1 MIRRIRSSGT
11 IRQAWVIFAL
21 AAFMLRAATPAG
33 YMLGADPETGGSWIY
48 LCQPLVSGPSTGK
61 SMPMSMGKSM
71 GAMDHSAPMQHH
83 PGQGHFDSSCA
94 FTMAGTA
101 LNPDAPA
108 ITAGNPD
115 YRVAEA
121 PYTAYAAPLAAPL
134 NRTAPPRAPPAP
146 GA

>member
-1 MIRRIRSSGT
+1 
-11 IRQAWVIFAL
+11 
-21 AAFMLRAATPAG
+21 MLRAATPAG
-33 YMLGADPETGGSWIY
+33 FMLGADPKTGGSWIY
-48 LCQPLVSGPSTGK
+48 LCQPLVSASSTGKSMPKSMSMAK

-83 PGQGHFDSSCA
+83 PDQGHFDSSCA

-121 PYTAYAAPLAAPL
+121 PYTVYAAPLAAPL
-134 NRTAPPRAPPAP
+134 NRTAPPRAPPAL